1 MTDAVYYNS
10 ACPVCRAG
18 IADQRAR
25 MEACGAAD
33 IEWVDVHQA
42 PERAAETGAALE
54 AVRERLHVRRADGS
68 IVVGVEAFGHLWSA
82 TRGQR
87 WLARLARAPGLRTLA
102 RWGYNGFA
110 RLLYCWNCWNRAKRR
125 W

>member
-1 MTDAVYYNS
+1 MTELVYYNS

-25 MEACGAAD
+25 MAACGATD

-42 PERAAETGAALE
+42 PERAAEAGATLE
-54 AVRERLHVRRADGS
+54 AVRERLHVKRDDGS
-68 IVVGVEAFGHLWSA
+68 VVVGAAAFGHLWSA
-82 TRGQR
+82 TPGRH

-110 RLLYCWNCWNRAKRR
+110 RLLYRWNRAKGR